1 MTYSPSAA
9 HDCFAIITALLE
21 DMMLSIKKTAALFPF
36 LACAT
41 MLFAQATGTAP
52 GAPQTFSPIS
62 GLDRGL
68 IDPTADPCVD
78 FYQYACGHWSQL
90 HPIPSDSARSDQFY
104 NLGQYNQQVLRGIL
118 ERAAAND
125 PGRDANTQKTGDY
138 YASCLDEAA
147 VQQRGLA
154 PLRAE
159 LDRIDRLTNK
169 DQLPELLAHYQLI
182 GANAFFAF
190 GSQQDLGDASRT
202 IAVVGQSGLG
212 LPERDYYLR
221 PGAKDEE
228 IREQYAQHVTNVL
241 RLLGSSEAQAAK
253 DAAAI
258 MRLETALAKV
268 SLDVTSQRD
277 RHNVYHL
284 MTTKDL
290 QALTPEFN
298 WARFYPGSGAPA
310 FTQINV
316 EEPEFLR
323 GMSRVL
329 AATELPAIKA
339 YLRWQLVDATP
350 GTVLPKALDE
360 EKFDFDA
367 RKLAGTPEQEP
378 RWKRCVSRT
387 DRALPE
393 ALGKAYV
400 EQQFPAASKAKA
412 LQMIQDI
419 EAAMDRDIDS
429 LDWMSGATKARAKE
443 KLRLIANKVGYPDK
457 WRDYS
462 RLEIVRGDAFGNHA
476 RAVEF
481 ETRRQLTMIGRP
493 VDRDEWGMSPPTV
506 NCYYDPSMN
515 DINFPAGVLQ
525 PAFFDAAQPDAVNYG
540 RIGLLMA
547 HELTHGFDDEG
558 GQFDGRGN
566 LADWWTKEDRDKFD
580 QRAQCFVDEYAQFS
594 VGDTKLNGK
603 LTLGENTS
611 DNGGLRLAYVAF
623 LARAAQEGLDLKKSS
638 SDGYTPVQQLFL
650 GFAQSWCSQSRP
662 EQERVWATTD
672 PHSPNRFRV
681 NGVLVNMPELAQAF
695 SCRQGQPM
703 TPPQTCRVW

>member
-1 MTYSPSAA
+1 MP
-9 HDCFAIITALLE
+9 L
-21 DMMLSIKKTAALFPF
+21 IKKTAALFPF
-36 LACAT
+36 LACVT
-41 MLFAQATGTAP
+41 LLFGQATGTAP
-52 GAPQTFSPIS
+52 GAPRTFSPLP
-62 GLDRGL
+62 GLDKSL
-68 IDPTADPCVD
+68 IDATAEPCVD

-90 HPIPSDSARSDQFY
+90 YPIPSDSARSDQFY
-104 NLGQYNQQVLRGIL
+104 NLGQYNRQVLRGIL

-125 PGRDANTQKTGDY
+125 PERDANTQKTGDY
-138 YASCLDEAA
+138 YASCLDEVA

-159 LDRIDRLTNK
+159 LDRIDRLTSK

-190 GSQQDLGDASRT
+190 GSQRDFGDASRT

-212 LPERDYYLR
+212 LPERDYYFR

-228 IREQYAQHVTNVL
+228 IRKQYAQHVTNVL
-241 RLLGSSEAQAAK
+241 RLLGSSEAQAAS

-277 RHNVYHL
+277 RRNIYHL
-284 MTTKDL
+284 MTTQDL
-290 QALTPEFN
+290 QALTPAFN

-323 GMSRVL
+323 GMSQVL
-329 AATELPAIKA
+329 ADTDVPTIKA

-350 GTVLPKALDE
+350 GTVLPKTLDE
-360 EKFDFDA
+360 EKFDFGA

-378 RWKRCVSRT
+378 RWKRCVGRT
-387 DRALPE
+387 DGALPE

-400 EQQFPAASKAKA
+400 DQQFPAASKAKA

-429 LDWMSGATKARAKE
+429 LDWMSAATKARAKE

-462 RLEIVRGDAFGNHA
+462 RLEIARGDAFGNHV
-476 RAVEF
+476 RAKEF
-481 ETRRQLTMIGRP
+481 ETRRQLARIGAP
-493 VDRDEWGMSPPTV
+493 VDRDEWEMSPPTV
-506 NCYYDPSMN
+506 NAYYDASMN

-540 RIGLLMA
+540 HIGLIMA

-566 LADWWTKEDRDKFD
+566 LADWWTKEDRDKFN
-580 QRAQCFVDEYAQFS
+580 QQAQCFVDEYAQFS
-594 VGDTKLNGK
+594 VGDIKLNGK

-611 DNGGLRLAYVAF
+611 DNGGLRLAYMAF
-623 LARAAQEGLDLKKSS
+623 LARAAQEGLDPKRTSG
-638 SDGYTPVQQLFL
+638 DGYTPVQQLFL
-650 GFAQSWCSQSRP
+650 GFAQDWCSQSRP

-672 PHSPNRFRV
+672 PHSPDRFRV
-681 NGVLVNMPELAQAF
+681 NGVLVNMPEFAQAF

-703 TPPQTCRVW
+703 APAQTCRVW